1 MKERIKS
8 FIKLFC
14 IFFAALLL
22 SYYFNLDEN
31 TNKQEPKLKEKTI
44 NNEINKNDDLLEI
57 YYLNVGEADSTYIH
71 YKDYDLL
78 IDAGNTVDGKNIVA
92 YLKELGVE
100 SLDYVFATHAH
111 EDHMGGMHWIIYKFK
126 VNNFYMPNH
135 PAEWKSYENLMK
147 ALKDEN
153 VELKEPTIDQELTL
167 EDLKLKVLW
176 VGNSE
181 DYNENSIVLKLT
193 YKDRKFLFMAD
204 ATTEVESKL
213 LDKDIDS
220 DVLKVGHHGSRD
232 ATSANF
238 IYKVN
243 PKYAIIS
250 VGKDNE
256 YNHPHQV
263 TLDKLNKLN
272 SVIYRTD
279 QDNTIHL
286 TSDGKGIY
294 IESIDKNLN
303 GGDIKDK

>member
-1 MKERIKS
+1 MKERYKN
-8 FIKLFC
+8 FIKLFA
-14 IFFAALLL
+14 IFLAAFLL
-22 SYYFNLDEN
+22 SYYTNLNSDKN
-31 TNKQEPKLKEKTI
+31 TEPKIKHKTI
-44 NNEINKNDDLLEI
+44 NNEIDNNYDLLEI

-78 IDAGNTVDGKNIVA
+78 IDAGNTVDGKNIVN

-100 SLDYVFATHAH
+100 ELDYVFATHAH

-126 VNNFYMPNH
+126 VNNFYMPKH
-135 PAEWKSYENLMK
+135 KADWKSYDNLMK
-147 ALKDEN
+147 ALAEEN
-153 VELKEPTIDQELTL
+153 VELKEPNIDQEI
-167 EDLKLKVLW
+167 KLDNLLIKVLW
-176 VGNSE
+176 LGHSD

-193 YKDRKFLFMAD
+193 YKNRTFLFMAD
-204 ATTEVESKL
+204 ATTDVESKI

-232 ATSANF
+232 ASSANF
-238 IYKVN
+238 LYKVN

-272 SVIYRTD
+272 SIIYRTD
-279 QDNTIHL
+279 QNNTIHL
-286 TSDGKGIY
+286 TSDGEGIN
-294 IESIDKNLN
+294 IDFINKNLN

>member
-1 MKERIKS
+1 MKEKIKS

-14 IFFAALLL
+14 IFLATFIL
-22 SYYFNLDEN
+22 SYYFNLDDN
-31 TNKQEPKLKEKTI
+31 TNKQEPKLKSKNI
-44 NNEINKNDDLLEI
+44 SNEISTNSNILDI

-71 YKDYDLL
+71 YKDYDIL

-100 SLDYVFATHAH
+100 ELDYVFTTHAH
-111 EDHMGGMHWIIYKFK
+111 EDHMGGMQWIIYKFK
-126 VNNFYMPNH
+126 VNNFYMPKH
-135 PAEWKSYENLMK
+135 KAEWKSYDNLMN
-147 ALKDEN
+147 ALREEK
-153 VELKEPTIDQELTL
+153 VELKEPNIDQEINI
-167 EDLKLKVLW
+167 EDINIKVLW
-176 VGNSE
+176 IGHSD

-204 ATTEVESKL
+204 ATTDVENKL

-232 ATSANF
+232 ASSANF
-238 IYKVN
+238 LYKVN

-272 SVIYRTD
+272 CVIYRTD

-286 TSDGKGIY
+286 TSDGEGISLDF
-294 IESIDKNLN
+294 INKDLN